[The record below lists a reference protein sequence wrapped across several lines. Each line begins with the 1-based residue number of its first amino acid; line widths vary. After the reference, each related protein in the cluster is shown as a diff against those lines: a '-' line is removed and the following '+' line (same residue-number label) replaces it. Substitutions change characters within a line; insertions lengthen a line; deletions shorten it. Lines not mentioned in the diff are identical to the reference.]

1 MPTFEVT
8 PSSLGALATSVA
20 AVKSELDMT
29 PDLVGDCSAAL
40 GSAVVA
46 SALSSFVS
54 GWRDGRKQIST
65 EVGAL
70 AQMLAQAAREYA
82 ETETGLCAAI
92 PVGAS

>member
-8 PSSLGALATSVA
+8 PSSLDSLAAGVS
-20 AVKSELDMT
+20 AVKRELDAT

-40 GSAVVA
+40 GPAVVA

-54 GWRDGRKQIST
+54 GWRDGRRQISA

-70 AQMLAQAAREYA
+70 GDMLAQASRTYA
-82 ETETGLCAAI
+82 ETESDVCGAI
-92 PVGAS
+92 PVGGP